1 MLILAKAAMALM
13 LGFVLSIITGVIL
26 IPLLRKLHF
35 GQSVSLTLG
44 ERHLKKNGTPTI
56 GGLIFI
62 IPTIISLLLLW
73 FRGSIEM
80 TSNLMIVL
88 FVFISYALLGLAD
101 DLLKIV
107 FKNNKG
113 LSIMF
118 KLLMQTV
125 IALVFFYIFIRNGGV
140 PEIRISAINL
150 YIYMGW
156 TYGLFILFLLVG
168 SSNAV
173 NITDGLD
180 GLAAGLSSIYFITI
194 GIVIVG
200 WMHTFDL
207 DAIITFIMLGA
218 TLGFLCHN
226 FNPAKIFMGDSGSMF
241 LGYMISIIALLGFK
255 NVTLTTLLVP
265 ICLLAIP
272 IMDTLFAILRR
283 IINKKPIGEP
293 DKQHL
298 HHQLLNLNLSHR
310 DTVLVIYFIDILFAT
325 AMLIYILYNRIVGIV
340 IYAILFIVVLLFILK
355 TNIIVD
361 HSKKNKNHINN

>member
-73 FRGSIEM
+73 FRGSMEM

-88 FVFISYALLGLAD
+88 FVFVSYALLGLAD

-180 GLAAGLSSIYFITI
+180 GLAGGLSAIAFLAYGLIAWNTTWLAGYQEIAIFCFVLI
-194 GIVIVG
+194 G
-200 WMHTFDL
+200 
-207 DAIITFIMLGA
+207 
-218 TLGFLCHN
+218 
-226 FNPAKIFMGDSGSMF
+226 
-241 LGYMISIIALLGFK
+241 ALLGF
-255 NVTLTTLLVP
+255 LVFNTHP
-265 ICLLAIP
+265 AKVFMGDTGSLALGGSLAAI
-272 IMDTLFAILRR
+272 AILTRHELSLAVVGGVFVIETLSSLIQ
-283 IINKKPIGEP
+283 IIAIRKFHKKIFKMAP
-293 DKQHL
+293 L
-298 HHQLLNLNLSHR
+298 HHHFEKLGWEEN
-310 DTVLVIYFIDILFAT
+310 DIVKMFWIIGLIL
-325 AMLIYILYNRIVGIV
+325 AMLMITYNVW
-340 IYAILFIVVLLFILK
+340 L
-355 TNIIVD
+355 
-361 HSKKNKNHINN
+361 

>member
-62 IPTIISLLLLW
+62 IPTIISFLLLW

-180 GLAAGLSSIYFITI
+180 GLAGGLSAIAFLAYGLIAWNTTWLAGYQEIAIFCFVLI
-194 GIVIVG
+194 GS
-200 WMHTFDL
+200 L
-207 DAIITFIMLGA
+207 
-218 TLGFLCHN
+218 LGFLV
-226 FNPAKIFMGDSGSMF
+226 FNTHPAKVFMGDTGSLA
-241 LGYMISIIALLGFK
+241 LGGSLAAIAILTRHELSLAVVGGVFVVETLSSLIQIIAIRKFHKKIFK
-255 NVTLTTLLVP
+255 MAP
-265 ICLLAIP
+265 
-272 IMDTLFAILRR
+272 
-283 IINKKPIGEP
+283 
-293 DKQHL
+293 L
-298 HHQLLNLNLSHR
+298 HHHFEKLGWEEN
-310 DTVLVIYFIDILFAT
+310 DIVKMFWIIGLIL
-325 AMLIYILYNRIVGIV
+325 AMLMITYNVW
-340 IYAILFIVVLLFILK
+340 L
-355 TNIIVD
+355 
-361 HSKKNKNHINN
+361 

>member
-62 IPTIISLLLLW
+62 IPTIVSLLLLW

-80 TSNLMIVL
+80 TSNLTIVL

-118 KLLMQTV
+118 KLLMQTI
-125 IALVFFYIFIRNGGV
+125 IALVFFYIFIRNGGA

-150 YIYMGW
+150 YIYMGR

-180 GLAAGLSSIYFITI
+180 GLAGGLSAIAFLAYGLIAWNTTWLVGYQEIAIFCFVLI
-194 GIVIVG
+194 GS
-200 WMHTFDL
+200 L
-207 DAIITFIMLGA
+207 
-218 TLGFLCHN
+218 LGFLV
-226 FNPAKIFMGDSGSMF
+226 FNTHPAKVFMGDTGSLA
-241 LGYMISIIALLGFK
+241 LGGSLAAIAILTRHVLSLAVVGGVFVIETLSSLIQIISIRKFHKKIFK
-255 NVTLTTLLVP
+255 MAP
-265 ICLLAIP
+265 
-272 IMDTLFAILRR
+272 
-283 IINKKPIGEP
+283 
-293 DKQHL
+293 L
-298 HHQLLNLNLSHR
+298 HHHFEKLGWEEN
-310 DTVLVIYFIDILFAT
+310 DIVKMFWIIGLIL
-325 AMLIYILYNRIVGIV
+325 AMLMITYNVW
-340 IYAILFIVVLLFILK
+340 L
-355 TNIIVD
+355 
-361 HSKKNKNHINN
+361 

>member
-180 GLAAGLSSIYFITI
+180 GLAGGLSAIAFLAYGLIAWNTTWLAGYQEIAIFCF
-194 GIVIVG
+194 VLVG
-200 WMHTFDL
+200 SL
-207 DAIITFIMLGA
+207 
-218 TLGFLCHN
+218 LGFLV
-226 FNPAKIFMGDSGSMF
+226 FNTHPAKVFMGDTGSLA
-241 LGYMISIIALLGFK
+241 LGGSLAAIAILTRHELSLAVVGGVFVIETLSSLIQIIAIRKFHKKIFK
-255 NVTLTTLLVP
+255 MAP
-265 ICLLAIP
+265 
-272 IMDTLFAILRR
+272 
-283 IINKKPIGEP
+283 
-293 DKQHL
+293 L
-298 HHQLLNLNLSHR
+298 HHHFEKLGWEEN
-310 DTVLVIYFIDILFAT
+310 DIVKMFWIIGLIL
-325 AMLIYILYNRIVGIV
+325 AMLMITYNVW
-340 IYAILFIVVLLFILK
+340 L
-355 TNIIVD
+355 
-361 HSKKNKNHINN
+361 

>member
-62 IPTIISLLLLW
+62 IPTIVSLLLLW

-118 KLLMQTV
+118 KLLMQTI
-125 IALVFFYIFIRNGGV
+125 IALVFFYIFIRNGGA

-180 GLAAGLSSIYFITI
+180 GLAGGLSAIAFLAYGLIAWNTTWLVGYQEIAIFCFVLI
-194 GIVIVG
+194 GS
-200 WMHTFDL
+200 L
-207 DAIITFIMLGA
+207 
-218 TLGFLCHN
+218 LGFLV
-226 FNPAKIFMGDSGSMF
+226 FNTHPAKVFMGDTGSLA
-241 LGYMISIIALLGFK
+241 LGGSLAAIAILTRHELSLAVVGGVFVIETLSSLIQIISIRKFHKKIFK
-255 NVTLTTLLVP
+255 MAP
-265 ICLLAIP
+265 
-272 IMDTLFAILRR
+272 
-283 IINKKPIGEP
+283 
-293 DKQHL
+293 L
-298 HHQLLNLNLSHR
+298 HHHFEKLGWEEN
-310 DTVLVIYFIDILFAT
+310 DIVKMFWIIGLIL
-325 AMLIYILYNRIVGIV
+325 AMLMITYNVW
-340 IYAILFIVVLLFILK
+340 L
-355 TNIIVD
+355 
-361 HSKKNKNHINN
+361 

>member
-180 GLAAGLSSIYFITI
+180 GLAGGLSAIAFLAYGLIAWNTTWLAGYQEIAIFCF
-194 GIVIVG
+194 VLVG
-200 WMHTFDL
+200 SL
-207 DAIITFIMLGA
+207 
-218 TLGFLCHN
+218 LGFLV
-226 FNPAKIFMGDSGSMF
+226 FNTHPAKVFMGDTGSLA
-241 LGYMISIIALLGFK
+241 LGGSLATIAILTRHELSLAVVGGVFVIETLSSLIQIIAIRKFHKKIFK
-255 NVTLTTLLVP
+255 MAP
-265 ICLLAIP
+265 
-272 IMDTLFAILRR
+272 
-283 IINKKPIGEP
+283 
-293 DKQHL
+293 L
-298 HHQLLNLNLSHR
+298 HHHFEKLGWEEN
-310 DTVLVIYFIDILFAT
+310 DIVKMFWIIGLIL
-325 AMLIYILYNRIVGIV
+325 AMLMITYNVW
-340 IYAILFIVVLLFILK
+340 L
-355 TNIIVD
+355 
-361 HSKKNKNHINN
+361 

>member
-73 FRGSIEM
+73 LRGSIEM

-180 GLAAGLSSIYFITI
+180 GLAGGLSAIAFLAYGLIAWNTTWLAGYQEIAIFCF
-194 GIVIVG
+194 VLVG
-200 WMHTFDL
+200 SL
-207 DAIITFIMLGA
+207 
-218 TLGFLCHN
+218 LGFLV
-226 FNPAKIFMGDSGSMF
+226 FNTHPAKVFMGDTGSLA
-241 LGYMISIIALLGFK
+241 LGGSLAAIAILTRHELSLAVVGGVFVIETLSSLIQIIAIRKFHKKIFK
-255 NVTLTTLLVP
+255 MAP
-265 ICLLAIP
+265 
-272 IMDTLFAILRR
+272 
-283 IINKKPIGEP
+283 
-293 DKQHL
+293 L
-298 HHQLLNLNLSHR
+298 HHHFEKLGWEEN
-310 DTVLVIYFIDILFAT
+310 DIVKMFWIIGLIL
-325 AMLIYILYNRIVGIV
+325 AMLMITYNVW
-340 IYAILFIVVLLFILK
+340 L
-355 TNIIVD
+355 
-361 HSKKNKNHINN
+361 